1 MCAFFVKI
9 TKILQIGVAPGIHAL
24 YRYCKKRCVCVLLK
38 GTNLG
43 FFSTYLD
50 KRGYIYVHKPDG
62 CQNEG

>member
-50 KRGYIYVHKPDG
+50 KRG
-62 CQNEG
+62 